1 MAKLTWLELQELV
14 DKNVVDKN
22 ADVVVYD
29 MSTGEELECDLIE
42 LAEENEWKPTI
53 GINLK
58 ELDVE

>member
-1 MAKLTWLELQELV
+1 MAKLTWLELQELI

-53 GINLK
+53 
-58 ELDVE
+58 